1 MRLRDNAGLYHAL
14 KAGHPVLPIFIFD
27 TEILDDL
34 EDRKDARVTFIH
46 QTMSALKR
54 LDNEIDKIEKQE
66 VEQRSFTDYNSFF
79 QYFLFFGILLIILEF
94 FISNVS
100 DKKSNWKRLIGVK

>member
-46 QTMSALKR
+46 QTMSALKSELESMGSSLIVKHGKTINIWR
-54 LDNEIDKIEKQE
+54 QISAEYNIKTVYTNHDYEPYALERDEAVRVFLSKKI
-66 VEQRSFTDYNSFF
+66 
-79 QYFLFFGILLIILEF
+79 
-94 FISNVS
+94 
-100 DKKSNWKRLIGVK
+100 